1 MTTDLYNLKNERVG
15 TVELPE
21 RIFKIK
27 WNPDLVHQA
36 LRTQLS
42 NRRTKSADT
51 KDRAE
56 VRGGG
61 KKPWKQKGTGRARH
75 GSIRSPIWKG
85 GGVTHGPIKER
96 DYGLKINKKMRQL
109 AIFSALSKRLKDG
122 EIKVIESLDIQE
134 PKTKSASKLLSGFF
148 GKKSRLNALLV
159 PKESNKN
166 IYNAVRNIEGI
177 HSLSPKSL
185 NIYDLLKYKII
196 LIDKDA
202 VEVINKHYRETN

>member
-1 MTTDLYNLKNERVG
+1 
-15 TVELPE
+15 
-21 RIFKIK
+21 
-27 WNPDLVHQA
+27 
-36 LRTQLS
+36 
-42 NRRTKSADT
+42 
-51 KDRAE
+51 
-56 VRGGG
+56 
-61 KKPWKQKGTGRARH
+61 
-75 GSIRSPIWKG
+75 
-85 GGVTHGPIKER
+85 
-96 DYGLKINKKMRQL
+96 
-109 AIFSALSKRLKDG
+109 
-122 EIKVIESLDIQE
+122 VIESLDIQE